1 MFMELMTICEEDFC
15 GAKPFRRQFLFHR
28 LRLEK
33 PVSAAIAGDPL
44 LSMLRESHQPPRTR
58 LLNFTN

>member
-1 MFMELMTICEEDFC
+1 MELMTICEEEFS

-33 PVSAAIAGDPL
+33 PIATAISDDPV
-44 LSMLRESHQPPRTR
+44 LSMLREWT
-58 LLNFTN
+58 